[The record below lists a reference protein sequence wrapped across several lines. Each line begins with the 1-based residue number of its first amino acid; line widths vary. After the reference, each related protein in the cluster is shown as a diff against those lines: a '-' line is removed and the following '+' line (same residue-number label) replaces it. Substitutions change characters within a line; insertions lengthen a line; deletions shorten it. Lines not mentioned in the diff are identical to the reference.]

1 MDVRDAVEGDAE
13 ALAELTDVPPGVLE
27 NVVHDRTVRVL
38 VDDAGADGS
47 AAADETVPDEADE
60 SAEGTAPDVADEPAD
75 EAVPDAADET
85 PDGVVPDDPC
95 GFVSFDVREGVVH
108 LTLFGGD
115 REACERL
122 LAEPLR
128 FAERERMPVEV
139 LVGDDDAAMRE
150 ALDAVGFVTQ
160 GAGPR
165 FRGAPTERYRYEA
178 PV

>member
-13 ALAELTDVPPGVLE
+13 ALAELADVPPGVLE
-27 NVVHDRTVRVL
+27 NVVHERTVRVL

-47 AAADETVPDEADE
+47 AVPDETGPDGADE
-60 SAEGTAPDVADEPAD
+60 SAEGTA
-75 EAVPDAADET
+75 
-85 PDGVVPDDPC
+85 PDDPC

-128 FAERERMPVEV
+128 FAECEGMPVEV

-150 ALDAVGFVTQ
+150 ALDAVGFVTK
-160 GAGPR
+160 GAGPC
-165 FRGAPTERYRYEA
+165 FRGAPTEWYRYETPA
-178 PV
+178 